1 VVEHRRTLEQGL
13 RKQQRSTR
21 ISWQQYPLRER
32 GGGVKVDWFSHT
44 RARTLGDPHITTL
57 RRHETPTGRA
67 RMTVFRSPQEFR
79 EVMDRTFGLMSEDP
93 EMGPRLREADT
104 PQRFEF
110 TDLGMV
116 VNIRAGEGDEPNLA
130 WEWSDQVSWEPRV
143 RMTMSS
149 ETANRYF
156 QGKEN
161 VAIAIARRR
170 IKAGGDVKAALAII
184 PITKP
189 LFARYREM
197 IAADYPHL
205 EV

>member
-1 VVEHRRTLEQGL
+1 MGTF
-13 RKQQRSTR
+13 K
-21 ISWQQYPLRER
+21 
-32 GGGVKVDWFSHT
+32 
-44 RARTLGDPHITTL
+44 
-57 RRHETPTGRA
+57 
-67 RMTVFRSPQEFR
+67 SPQEFR
-79 EVMDRTFGLMSEDP
+79 EVMDRTFALMSEDP
-93 EMGPRLREADT
+93 EMGPKLREADT

-110 TDLGMV
+110 TDLDLV
-116 VNIRAGEGDEPNLA
+116 VNIRAGAPDEPNLA
-130 WEWSDQVSWEPRV
+130 WEWTDEVSWEPKV
-143 RMTMSS
+143 KMTMNS

-189 LFARYREM
+189 LFERYREM
-197 IAADYPHL
+197 IAANYPHL

>member
-1 VVEHRRTLEQGL
+1 M
-13 RKQQRSTR
+13 STFK
-21 ISWQQYPLRER
+21 SS
-32 GGGVKVDWFSHT
+32 D
-44 RARTLGDPHITTL
+44 
-57 RRHETPTGRA
+57 
-67 RMTVFRSPQEFR
+67 EFR
-79 EVMDRTFGLMSEDP
+79 EVMDRTFTLMSDDP
-93 EMGPRLREADT
+93 EIGPKLREADT

-110 TDLGMV
+110 TDLEMV
-116 VNIRAGEGDEPNLA
+116 VNIRSGAADEPNLA
-130 WEWSDQVSWEPRV
+130 WEWSDEISWEPKV
-143 RMTMSS
+143 RMTMDS

-161 VAIAIARRR
+161 MAIAIARRR
-170 IKAGGDVKAALAII
+170 IKTGGDVKAALTIL